1 MQNKSRLFVLAML
14 TMAASIVM
22 ALGCA
27 KPLIHSKEQTTKNY
41 EKTYSATPNQVYYA
55 IRWALAADSYPV
67 GHEDLNNGMI
77 STSWV
82 PITPNSHYIN
92 PFDRTDPD
100 TRDFGNF
107 AGYYQLVLNVI
118 PEGGKT
124 RVVMNTHVRTIV
136 HAVHS
141 SGYQEEDVFKKI
153 GNYLRSD
160 EPDVTNLGVE
170 DYHE

>member
-1 MQNKSRLFVLAML
+1 MQNKCGFGMLVALVLLSA
-14 TMAASIVM
+14 
-22 ALGCA
+22 CA
-27 KPLIHSKEQTTKNY
+27 KPLIQGKDQTTKSY
-41 EKTYSATPNQVYYA
+41 EKTFSATPNQVYYA
-55 IRWALAADSYPV
+55 IRWALAADDYPV
-67 GHEDLNNGMI
+67 GHEDLVNGLI

-82 PITPNSHYIN
+82 PTTPNSHYIN

-107 AGYYQLVLNVI
+107 AGYYQLVLNVM

-124 RVVMNTHVRTIV
+124 RVVITSHVRTIV
-136 HAVHS
+136 HEVKS

-160 EPDVTNLGVE
+160 TPDVTNLGVE